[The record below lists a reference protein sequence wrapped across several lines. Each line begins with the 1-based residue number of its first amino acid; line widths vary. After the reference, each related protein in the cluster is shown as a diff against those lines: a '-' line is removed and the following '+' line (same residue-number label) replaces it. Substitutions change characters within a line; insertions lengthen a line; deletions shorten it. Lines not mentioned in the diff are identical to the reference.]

1 MPRIPIVA
9 ARFAEVPAVT
19 DIERRLY
26 AHLARLR
33 GRRGGGDPEAP
44 SDGDEDIHV
53 WQLCLPRSDKIRIH
67 RRARALHDRAE
78 AATGLAHLSAAT
90 RARLAVL
97 RDGTD
102 LVTIPTEHRAD
113 EIAAALHADMP
124 WMAPATE
131 TVWHAMRRSVREGDP
146 GLRLPPLLLVGPP
159 GIGKSHW
166 ARALGSLVGAPTTI
180 VDATSEPAGFAI
192 VGSQIGWASAG
203 PGRVLETILA
213 HRVGNPPIVVDEIE
227 KAGRVESKSG
237 TMHDLAQALL
247 PLVERSTAARWSC
260 PYFLAS
266 FDMSWH
272 GWIMTANTTAGLS
285 APLLSRCPPLCL
297 AGPTRPQL
305 HDFAIRQ
312 AALHDLPDEATTAIL
327 ETIERLP
334 AHTQRSLRT
343 VQRCISRARAVLAL
357 PVLH

>member
-9 ARFAEVPAVT
+9 ARFAEVPSVT

-26 AHLARLR
+26 AHLAQLR
-33 GRRGGGDPEAP
+33 GQRTGNNPGMP
-44 SDGDEDIHV
+44 SDGDEDIHL

-97 RDGTD
+97 RDGAD
-102 LVTIPTEHRAD
+102 LVGIPTEHRAD

-146 GLRLPPLLLVGPP
+146 GLRLPSLLLVGPP

-166 ARALGSLVGAPTTI
+166 ARTLGSLVGAPTTI

-192 VGSQIGWASAG
+192 VGSQVGWASAG
-203 PGRVLETILA
+203 PGRVLEMILA
-213 HRVGNPPIVVDEIE
+213 HRVANPLIVIDEIE
-227 KAGRVESKSG
+227 KAGSVGSKSG
-237 TMHDLAQALL
+237 TAHDLAQALL
-247 PLVERSTAARWSC
+247 PLLDRSTAAAWSC
-260 PYFLAS
+260 PYFRVR
-266 FDMSWH
+266 FDMCWI
-272 GWIMTANTTAGLS
+272 GWVLTANTTEGLS
-285 APLLSRCPPLCL
+285 APLLSRCPALHL
-297 AGPTRPQL
+297 SGPTRQHL
-305 HDFAIRQ
+305 QDFAVRQ
-312 AALHDLPDEATTAIL
+312 ACTHGLPDEATAAIL
-327 ETIERLP
+327 SLLERTPDGAAL
-334 AHTQRSLRT
+334 SLRT
-343 VQRCISRARAVLAL
+343 IQRCVSRAKAALAM
-357 PVLH
+357 PMLH